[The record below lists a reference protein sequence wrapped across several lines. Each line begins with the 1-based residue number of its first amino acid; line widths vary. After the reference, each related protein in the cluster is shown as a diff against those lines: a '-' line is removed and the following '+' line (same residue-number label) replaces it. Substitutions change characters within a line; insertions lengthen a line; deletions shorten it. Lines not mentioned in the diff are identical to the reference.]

1 MIVKALVT
9 TLVISAGCN
18 LYLFACWWRAAL
30 QREIYREER
39 NRALRQ
45 AREGLTAMNAAIR
58 ANEEM
63 LRHAPQP

>member
-1 MIVKALVT
+1 MVVTEALVT
-9 TLVISAGCN
+9 ALVIAVGCN

-45 AREGLTAMNAAIR
+45 ARDGLAAMEVAITAAANTPI
-58 ANEEM
+58 E
-63 LRHAPQP
+63 QQ

>member
-1 MIVKALVT
+1 MIVEALVT
-9 TLVISAGCN
+9 ALVIAVGCN

-45 AREGLTAMNAAIR
+45 ARDGLAAMGAALKC
-58 ANEEM
+58 NET
-63 LRHAPQP
+63 LL